1 LFVYSRSTRMALV
14 ELATLQG
21 RGDPTLF
28 PADPVLVWVVVVPD
42 AEVVDFG
49 GPDFNALG
57 VKPPARTI
65 ARCPA
70 YVVFDANTG
79 RGFGAFQTCEP
90 PFRG

>member
-1 LFVYSRSTRMALV
+1 MPEV

-21 RGDPTLF
+21 RGAPTLF

-49 GPDFNALG
+49 GPDFNAPG
-57 VKPPARTI
+57 VKPPARRV